1 MDLGIAGKRAIVLA
15 SSKGLGFA
23 VARGLALEG
32 AKVVVSSSDQGRSD
46 DAARRIAE
54 EAGAPVLGVAAD
66 LYDAAAV
73 DRLADAAEAALGGV
87 DIIVINHAGP
97 ALGLA
102 SEIDLD
108 ALHEQFEMVVAN
120 PIRLIRRLLP
130 GMRERRWG
138 RILSMGGISLIAALP
153 NKVMDNT
160 LRPSLVNYL
169 KALSNEVA
177 ADNVTANV
185 LVPGTFVTERVHSS
199 TKANAKLWGISI
211 EEAMA
216 DRIRNIPA
224 GRFGDVEEF
233 AALAAFLVSDRAA
246 YMIGSVWRADGGA
259 TRSIL

>member
-1 MDLGIAGKRAIVLA
+1 MDLGLEGRRAIVLA
-15 SSKGLGFA
+15 SSKGLGYA
-23 VARGLALEG
+23 VAHGLSREG
-32 AKVVVSSSDQGRSD
+32 AQVVVSSSHQGRCD
-46 DAARRIAE
+46 EAAARIAE
-54 EAGAPVLGVAAD
+54 ETGGRVVGIAAD
-66 LYDAAAV
+66 MFDAGAV
-73 DRLADAAEAALGGV
+73 DRLADSAEEALGGI
-87 DIIVINHAGP
+87 DILVINHAGP

-102 SEIDLD
+102 AAIDLD
-108 ALHEQFEMVVAN
+108 ALHEQFEMVVAS

-160 LRPSLVNYL
+160 LRPALVNYL

-185 LVPGTFVTERVHSS
+185 VVPGTFVTERVHSS
-199 TKANAKLWGISI
+199 TKANADLWDITV

-224 GRFGDVEEF
+224 GRFGELEEF
-233 AALAAFLVSDRAA
+233 AALAAFLVSDGAG
-246 YMIGSVWRADGGA
+246 YMTGSVWRSDGGA
-259 TRSIL
+259 VRSVL